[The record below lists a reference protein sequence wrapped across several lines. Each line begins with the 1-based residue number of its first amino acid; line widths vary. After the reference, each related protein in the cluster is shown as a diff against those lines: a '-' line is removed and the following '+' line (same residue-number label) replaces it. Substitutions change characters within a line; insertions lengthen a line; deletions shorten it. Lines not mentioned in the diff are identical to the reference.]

1 MLCRDTL
8 SSVDDIEEGLDLPTV
23 SPGSLSRAPRSP
35 VLQSPS
41 TMQHPLNCVSILVI
55 LLVTVLDLL
64 LQLSTLRC
72 SWLTFPT
79 YFGINETQNVK
90 EYGQLGGGWICVYV
104 PEGTNPNKPF
114 PDYST
119 GQSSYTLYEPNQ
131 NVLGSGTW
139 LEGGAYSQTNNRSTI
154 INQGVVDTSR
164 YSDTPLVTTCAS
176 VFLCPASSTLVM
188 LSGLSSGCLLLLA
201 LYLLSV
207 WRILPSQL
215 LMLQELTTMFV

>member
-114 PDYST
+114 LITVLVSLH
-119 GQSSYTLYEPNQ
+119 TLCMNLTRTYWAL
-131 NVLGSGTW
+131 VLG
-139 LEGGAYSQTNNRSTI
+139 LR
-154 INQGVVDTSR
+154 VVP
-164 YSDTPLVTTCAS
+164 TPRLITV
-176 VFLCPASSTLVM
+176 LR
-188 LSGLSSGCLLLLA
+188 LLIR
-201 LYLLSV
+201 V
-207 WRILPSQL
+207 
-215 LMLQELTTMFV
+215 